1 MSARLL
7 LIGYLTM
14 AVGGALAFV
23 QINGVSLPAEWRFVS
38 ILLFSCVGGIVPG
51 TLFSLA
57 VKLSPSSEC
66 VAITVGWMQ
75 QFSSMGQF
83 FGPPL
88 VAWLAVWVGGWQW
101 TWGVTAFMAMV
112 GVLIALKVTLALMQE
127 QR

>member
-1 MSARLL
+1 MLSS
-7 LIGYLTM
+7 
-14 AVGGALAFV
+14 V
-23 QINGVSLPAEWRFVS
+23 QVNGVSLPAEWRFVC

-75 QFSSMGQF
+75 QLSSMGQF

-88 VAWLAVWVGGWQW
+88 VAWLAVLVGGWQW
-101 TWGVTAFMAMV
+101 TWGVTALMAMV
-112 GVLIALKVTLALMQE
+112 GVLMTLKVSLALMDE